1 MSDQTI
7 QKHLRRKAMT
17 DLEYYIVRKDEM
29 SEVLPSCV
37 QGKFFTAKFV
47 KKDGDFR
54 VMNCRLGVKKHLKGG
69 FDHNDRTKYLTVY
82 DVKQKGYRNIPIERL
97 IEISCGNL
105 SINNWSYTANN
116 VVLSVSV

>member
-1 MSDQTI
+1 MSDLII
-7 QKHLRRKAMT
+7 QKHLRRTAMA

-47 KKDGDFR
+47 KKDGEFR

-82 DVKQKGYRNIPIERL
+82 DVQKKGYRNIPVQRL
-97 IEISCGNL
+97 IEINCGNL
-105 SINNWSYTANN
+105 SVRNWGKETQNLIMA
-116 VVLSVSV
+116 VAV

>member
-1 MSDQTI
+1 M
-7 QKHLRRKAMT
+7 A

-82 DVKQKGYRNIPIERL
+82 DVQKKGYRNIPVQRL
-97 IEISCGNL
+97 IEINCGNL
-105 SINNWSYTANN
+105 SVRNWGKETQGLIMA
-116 VVLSVSV
+116 VAV